1 MNLSGYLQ
9 NIFAEEENINL
20 TYTFVIASLLKA
32 TFKDNYCISYNV
44 IFNYIYLFTWIRK
57 KSKRFQIR
65 IVTICL

>member
-20 TYTFVIASLLKA
+20 TYTFVIASLLKV